1 MKVQIRG
8 SKTPVTT
15 ALRAH
20 VEQRLGLALGR
31 FGARVG
37 AVTVRFSR
45 RGTECH
51 CQISVGLRPREICV
65 EDQENDLRRA
75 VDQASARIGSSVAR
89 AIERE
94 EEGEGAAGSSWAR
107 L

>member
-8 SKTPVTT
+8 SKTPVTG

-20 VEQRLGLALGR
+20 IEPRLGLALGR
-31 FGARVG
+31 FGERIG

-51 CQISVGLRPREICV
+51 CQISVGLRPREISV
-65 EDQENDLRRA
+65 QDQEKDLRRA

-94 EEGEGAAGSSWAR
+94 EDGEGAAGSSWPG